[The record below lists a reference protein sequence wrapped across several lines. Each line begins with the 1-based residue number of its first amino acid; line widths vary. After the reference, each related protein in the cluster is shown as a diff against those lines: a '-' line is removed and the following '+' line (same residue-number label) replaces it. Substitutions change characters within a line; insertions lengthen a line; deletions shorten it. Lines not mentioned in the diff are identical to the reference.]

1 MSAPLTP
8 PDCDLRDF
16 DFMTLD
22 VRRLLKSETWMEAA
36 DDPRLGHA
44 LMTLWAESWHQLPAA
59 SVPNNDRLLA
69 RLAMCTPDEWDRIRD
84 RALSGW
90 VLCDDGR
97 YYHPVVAEKAAD
109 AYERKGEFRQ
119 ALTNKSERQKRWRE
133 RYQLLAAELRQLG
146 QTPPAGASLQRLEE
160 MIRDAKLA
168 RDASVDA
175 TVDASGSVCVASTET
190 AKTGTGTVDIY
201 SSVPTGTGV
210 NAPAL
215 PSTENSKPDWRAELF
230 RAGVPIVA
238 GLTGKPNNPT
248 RTLIGKWLKSSRD
261 DCRRVLRVLED
272 ARDAN
277 PVDPVAWIEA
287 ALRGQQSVAS
297 HDPNSWRM

>member
-8 PDCDLRDF
+8 ADCDLRDF

-44 LMTLWAESWHQLPAA
+44 LMTLWAESWHQVPAA
-59 SVPNNDRLLA
+59 SVPNSDRLLA
-69 RLAMCTPDEWDRIRD
+69 RLAMCTPDEWQRIRA

-146 QTPPAGASLQRLEE
+146 QTPPAGASLQRLEDL
-160 MIRDAKLA
+160 IRDAKPP
-168 RDASVDA
+168 RDANVDA
-175 TVDASGSVCVASTET
+175 TVDASGSVYVASPET
-190 AKTGTGTVDIY
+190 AKTGTGTYY
-201 SSVPTGTGV
+201 SAA
-210 NAPAL
+210 NAAAAGSPET
-215 PSTENSKPDWRAELF
+215 PSADTAIPDWRTELF
-230 RAGVPIVA
+230 RLGPPIVRS
-238 GLTGKPNNPT
+238 LTGRPEDKS
-248 RTLIGKWLKSSRD
+248 RSLIGKWLKAGRD
-261 DCRRVLRVLED
+261 DCRRVLRTIED
-272 ARDAN
+272 ARDTN
-277 PVDPVAWIEA
+277 PADPVAWIEA
-287 ALRGQQSVAS
+287 ALRGQQAVAS

>member
-8 PDCDLRDF
+8 ADCDLRDF

-44 LMTLWAESWHQLPAA
+44 LMTLWAESWHQVPAA

-69 RLAMCTPDEWDRIRD
+69 RLAMCTPDEWQRIRA

-119 ALTNKSERQKRWRE
+119 ALTNKSARQKRWRE

-160 MIRDAKLA
+160 LIRNAKPE
-168 RDASVDA
+168 RDA
-175 TVDASGSVCVASTET
+175 TVDASGEPASVYIASPET
-190 AKTGTGTVDIY
+190 AWTGTGTVDIQ
-201 SSVPTGTGV
+201 SSASDDAAAGSPD
-210 NAPAL
+210 L
-215 PSTENSKPDWRAELF
+215 PSADTAMPDWKTRLF
-230 RAGVPIVA
+230 REGVPIVER
-238 GLTGKPNNPT
+238 LTGKPTSPT

-261 DCRRVLRVLED
+261 DCRRVLRILED

-277 PVDPVAWIEA
+277 PIDPVAWIEA
-287 ALRGQQSVAS
+287 ALRGQQPVAS
-297 HDPNSWRM
+297 HEPNSWRM

>member
-8 PDCDLRDF
+8 PDCDLRGF

-44 LMTLWAESWHQLPAA
+44 LMTLWAESWHQVPAA
-59 SVPNNDRLLA
+59 SIPSNDRLLA
-69 RLAMCTPDEWDRIRD
+69 RLAMCTPEEWARIRD
-84 RALSGW
+84 RALCGW
-90 VLCDDGR
+90 RLCDDGR
-97 YYHPVVAEKAAD
+97 YYHPVVAEKAVE

-119 ALTNKSERQKRWRE
+119 ALNNKSERQKRWRE
-133 RYQLLAAELRQLG
+133 RYQSLAAELRRLG

-160 MIRDAKLA
+160 LVRNAQPE

-175 TVDASGSVCVASTET
+175 SGSVYVASTET
-190 AKTGTGTVDIY
+190 AKTGTGT
-201 SSVPTGTGV
+201 GTYYFAAEAAAAGSRE
-210 NAPAL
+210 L
-215 PSTENSKPDWRAELF
+215 PSAETGMPDWKARLF
-230 RAGVPIVA
+230 REGIRIVA
-238 GLTGKPNNPT
+238 GLTGKPPATT

-272 ARDAN
+272 AQAAN
-277 PVDPVAWIEA
+277 PIDPIAWIEA
-287 ALRGQQSVAS
+287 ALRGQQAVAS

>member
-8 PDCDLRDF
+8 ADCDLRDF

-44 LMTLWAESWHQLPAA
+44 LMTLWSESWHQVPAA

-69 RLAMCTPDEWDRIRD
+69 RLAMCTPDEWQRIRD
-84 RALSGW
+84 RALRGW
-90 VLCDDGR
+90 VLCNDGR

-133 RYQLLAAELRQLG
+133 RYQLLAAELRHLG
-146 QTPPAGASLQRLEE
+146 QTPPGGASLQRLEE
-160 MIRDAKLA
+160 LIRDANPT
-168 RDASVDA
+168 RDANVDA
-175 TVDASGSVCVASTET
+175 TVDASGSVDIASTET
-190 AKTGTGTVDIY
+190 AKTGTGTGTYY
-201 SSVPTGTGV
+201 SAA
-210 NAPAL
+210 NAAAAGSLNL
-215 PSTENSKPDWRAELF
+215 PSAETAMPDWKTRLF
-230 RAGVPIVA
+230 RDGIPIVA
-238 GLTGKPNNPT
+238 GLTGKPDAPT

-277 PVDPVAWIEA
+277 PIDPVAWIEA